1 MGATHYPPEAP
12 ADAGMLTIEQT
23 SRITQLSRMMLYRI
37 AADKRQAKRFGV
49 VRIGGTIRF
58 GRKAIE
64 AICGAMSTERGA
76 E

>member
-1 MGATHYPPEAP
+1 MSATHYPPEAP
-12 ADAGMLTIEQT
+12 AEAGLLTLEQV
-23 SRITQLSRMMLYRI
+23 SRISQLSRMTLYRI

-58 GRKAIE
+58 SRQAIE
-64 AICGAMSTERGA
+64 AICGKIEVQ